1 MKVEGKVIIVTGA
14 SSGIGRACAAEFVS
28 HGARVT
34 LASRNAV
41 ALNEL
46 QQTVDAGGERTL
58 VVATDVTDSEACRRM
73 VDATLERFGQID
85 ILMCNAG
92 VSMRADFVDVDLSVM
107 HRLMDVNYWGTVNCV
122 KYALPHLLHARG
134 MIVGI
139 SSVTGYIGLP
149 GRSGY
154 SASKFAMRG
163 FLETLRTEN
172 YARGLKV
179 LIVAPGFTASNV
191 RRAALTADGTPQ
203 GQSPRREENMM
214 SAERVA
220 RKIRRAMQ
228 RECRKVTFTF
238 FNGKL
243 AVFVNKWWPQLVE
256 SVARY
261 EMRREP
267 DSPVKN

>member
-1 MKVEGKVIIVTGA
+1 MKLEGKVIIVTGA
-14 SSGIGRACAAEFVS
+14 SSGIGRACAEEFLR
-28 HGARVT
+28 HGASVT
-34 LASRNAV
+34 LAARNVV

-46 QQTVDAGGERTL
+46 QQCIDPRNEHTL
-58 VVATDVTDSEACRRM
+58 VVETDVTDCDACRQM
-73 VDATLERFGQID
+73 VNNTKERFGRID

-92 VSMRADFVDVDLSVM
+92 VSMRADFNDVDLSVM
-107 HRLMDVNYWGTVNCV
+107 HRLMDVNYWGTVYCV
-122 KYALPHLLHARG
+122 KHALPFLLQSKG
-134 MIVGI
+134 MVVGI

-172 YARGLKV
+172 HSCGLKV

-191 RRAALTADGTPQ
+191 RCAALTADGSPQ
-203 GQSPRREENMM
+203 GQSPRREERMM

-220 RKIRRAMQ
+220 RKIRRAIERQ
-228 RECRKVTFTF
+228 RRKVTFTF

-256 SVARY
+256 CVARY

-267 DSPVKN
+267 DTHIKH